1 VDEEAKENAGD
12 DAATCKFYDINELK
26 NQKDKFAFD
35 HFDVL
40 EELGKKKN
48 I

>member
-1 VDEEAKENAGD
+1 MDEEAKENAGD